1 MFRFQWAEILS
12 IFAKNN
18 YDDEM
23 SNIGE
28 MFIPML
34 TEIKF
39 WINFCLKRITLVR
52 VATVNVLEIQAFVS
66 IWIYSIQ
73 KFIKCMTWTNQIMF
87 APLKKFIKQK
97 LKLFCLNLCFWF
109 RICEAV
115 VLSYNHWGPQVS
127 FLPWRVVTA

>member
-34 TEIKF
+34 TEISF
-39 WINFCLKRITLVR
+39 GETFALK
-52 VATVNVLEIQAFVS
+52 E
-66 IWIYSIQ
+66 
-73 KFIKCMTWTNQIMF
+73 
-87 APLKKFIKQK
+87 
-97 LKLFCLNLCFWF
+97 
-109 RICEAV
+109 
-115 VLSYNHWGPQVS
+115 
-127 FLPWRVVTA
+127 